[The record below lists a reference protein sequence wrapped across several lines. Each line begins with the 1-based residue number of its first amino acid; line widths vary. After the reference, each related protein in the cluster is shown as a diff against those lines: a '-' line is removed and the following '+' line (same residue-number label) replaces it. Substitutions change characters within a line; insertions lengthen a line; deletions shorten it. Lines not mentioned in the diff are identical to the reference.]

1 MQSAKSCLGYNQ
13 HNKYDSGQNITL
25 VPQESSRLK
34 VNTLKVE
41 GLAGA
46 QLF

>member
-13 HNKYDSGQNITL
+13 HNKYDSGQNIAL
-25 VPQESSRLK
+25 VPQER
-34 VNTLKVE
+34 VNTLKVK